1 MDKKTFAQ
9 LKRDLKV
16 GTKIVQVRNDFWMGT
31 INSDIREISIVQTN
45 AVAFK
50 TNKNGKIVNSW
61 LWFPKTASDVI
72 YIGDEFTFISEG
84 KKISYKIIQ
93 KEG

>member
-16 GTKIVQVRNDFWMGT
+16 GVKVQQTKNEIWGKTNDE
-31 INSDIREISIVQTN
+31 IREISIVQTN
-45 AVAFK
+45 AIAFK

-61 LWFPKTASDVI
+61 IWFPKKSSDVI
-72 YIGDEFTFISEG
+72 YTGDEFTFISEG